1 MRRSIASRLGWS
13 STSVSNS
20 VPNSAGKKGKT
31 TMAVQGIEALDVL
44 QTRLARMLE
53 IMAEL
58 RERNGSLQGR
68 VEELEKD
75 VAAKAEELTRLHEDN
90 ARLQSIQEEYKQ
102 LVAEREI
109 VRNKV
114 EGMLKHLEKFELA

>member
-1 MRRSIASRLGWS
+1 
-13 STSVSNS
+13 
-20 VPNSAGKKGKT
+20 
-31 TMAVQGIEALDVL
+31 MAVQGIEALDVL

-75 VAAKAEELTRLHEDN
+75 VAAKAGELTRLHEDN